1 MRKVLLVVSTLLG
14 ACVLAARADANP
26 NAAPADEYFGPAKQS
41 VLEIRNR
48 LNDFDKRD
56 ARSMLDPDV
65 ATYLDH
71 LQVAIRDWQRQYP
84 RDPWIPYELAHLVRE
99 YWRCGQVSGAQGS
112 NALADLRSS
121 YPDWPITNETVAMV
135 YGSNRALDRATRDDS
150 DYMQYAQAP
159 YGPYAPEPQYAQAPP
174 PPPEASQYSDGLPSY
189 AVRTAYQPMGP
200 PPQEAAPVEQA
211 PPEEE
216 APPVEQAPPPDES
229 PVDEAPPPAEEP
241 AVEQAPPPEQ
251 APVANGGPGYDAA
264 RGYDPVHG
272 YDAARGYDVER
283 GYDAARSSGGDS
295 GGAPAQ
301 DAPPPQP

>member
-1 MRKVLLVVSTLLG
+1 MRKVLLVVSILLG
-14 ACVLAARADANP
+14 ACLQAARADANP

-71 LQVAIRDWQRQYP
+71 LQLAIRDWQRQYP
-84 RDPWIPYELAHLVRE
+84 RDPWLPYELAHLVRE
-99 YWRCGQVSGAQGS
+99 YWRAGQVSGEQGT

-135 YGSNRALDRATRDDS
+135 YGSNHALDRATRDDS

-159 YGPYAPEPQYAQAPP
+159 YGPYAQDPQYAQAPP
-174 PPPEASQYSDGLPSY
+174 PPPQVSPYSDGLPSY
-189 AVRTAYQPMGP
+189 AVRTAYEPPTGP
-200 PPQEAAPVEQA
+200 PPAESAPAEAQVPPDQQA
-211 PPEEE
+211 PPD
-216 APPVEQAPPPDES
+216 EQSPPDEQ
-229 PVDEAPPPAEEP
+229 APPAEEP
-241 AVEQAPPPEQ
+241 PVDQAPPTEQ
-251 APVANGGPGYDAA
+251 APVANSEGSGYDAA

-272 YDAARGYDVER
+272 YDAARGYDVGR
-283 GYDAARSSGGDS
+283 GYDASHGSSGDS
-295 GGAPAQ
+295 GGGPAQ
-301 DAPPPQP
+301 DAPPPP